1 MKKLAGV
8 IAILLSIAIFLIHR
22 QLTSTNNRNS
32 TAKAS
37 VPGILQENI
46 LLSSMLIQ

>member
-1 MKKLAGV
+1 MKKIAGV
-8 IAILLSIAIFLIHR
+8 IAILLSIIVFLIHR
-22 QLTSTNNRNS
+22 QWTNS
-32 TAKAS
+32 HTKAIPPKVS